1 MAVDINGR
9 TVDTTNYKHSSEPN
23 LNDIHKALSY
33 DPEGRPV
40 LRIDDTSL
48 QHTSSDRA
56 KVSDF
61 EVVFFNT
68 FQFDKEDDV
77 WDESTTTGGS
87 AAHDADT
94 RQIVMTVDG
103 TQAGAKVVRQT
114 FSVQKYVP
122 GRQLQT
128 SYACVFG
135 AGVAGIR
142 RRVGQFDD
150 RNGFF
155 LEQIGDELAF
165 VVRSDASG
173 SVVETRTLQ
182 ADWNQDTLDG
192 TGTTGITL
200 DMTKRQIVYF
210 EMEWYG
216 AGLCELKFVIDDHAR
231 SCHKYFHANRQELP
245 WMGTPFVPA
254 RFELEN
260 VSATSGTY
268 TLQQGSSSNVLE
280 GRTGKQGISA
290 SVSSPITGTTLGSAN
305 TWYPILS
312 IRLQSGRL
320 NGVVL
325 PRYFQVATIDNTN
338 IFYRLVRNA
347 TLPADVV
354 AGQNGPQPYLVVP
367 DSGST
372 FTEYQTYINP
382 AAVAEADQGSR
393 LDTGFVIAGGGGTQ
407 IKLDADVQFQLG
419 RSSLGTVSDEFT
431 LLVAASGS
439 NKDAIASITWI
450 EQR

>member
-1 MAVDINGR
+1 MPNINPNS
-9 TVDTTNYKHSSEPN
+9 TNYTHSSEPN
-23 LNDIHKALSY
+23 TNDLVQAMAY
-33 DPEGRPV
+33 DPEGKPV
-40 LRIDDTSL
+40 VRIDDTSL

-68 FQFDKEDDV
+68 FQFDKESDV

-87 AAHDADT
+87 AAHDANA
-94 RQIVMTVDG
+94 REVVMTVDG
-103 TQAGAKVVRQT
+103 TQAGAKVIRQT
-114 FSVQKYVP
+114 FSVQRYVP

-135 AGVAGIR
+135 AGAAGIR
-142 RRVGQFDD
+142 RRVGQFDE

-182 ADWNQDTLDG
+182 ADWNQDRLDG
-192 TGTTGITL
+192 TDTTGITL

-216 AGLCELKFVIDDHAR
+216 AGLCELKFIIDDHAR
-231 SCHKYFHANRQELP
+231 SCHKYFHGNRQELP

-254 RFELEN
+254 RFEIEN

-268 TLQQGSSSNVLE
+268 TLKQGSSSNILE

-290 SVSSPITGTTLGSAN
+290 SVSSPITGTTLDAAN
-305 TWYPILS
+305 TWYPVLS

-338 IFYRLVRNA
+338 MFYRLVRNA

-354 AGQNGPQPYLVVP
+354 AGQDGPQPYLVVP

-382 AAVAEADQGSR
+382 AAVAEGDQGSR
-393 LDTGFVIAGGGGTQ
+393 LDTGFVIAGGGGAQ
-407 IKLDADVQFQLG
+407 IKLDNDVQFQLG

-431 LLVAASGS
+431 LLVASTGA

>member
-1 MAVDINGR
+1 MPNLHPNS
-9 TVDTTNYKHSSEPN
+9 TNYVHTNEPN
-23 LNDIHKALSY
+23 TNDLVQAMAY

-40 LRIDDTSL
+40 VRIDDTSL
-48 QHTSSDRA
+48 QHTSADRA

-68 FQFDKEDDV
+68 FQFDKESDI

-87 AAHDADT
+87 AAHDADA
-94 RQIVMTVDG
+94 RQVVMTVDG

-114 FSVQKYVP
+114 YSVQRYVP

-135 AGVAGIR
+135 AGAAGIR
-142 RRVGQFDD
+142 RRVGQFDE

-182 ADWNQDTLDG
+182 ADWNQDRLDG

-216 AGLCELKFVIDDHAR
+216 AGLCELKFIIDDHAR

-254 RFELEN
+254 RFEIEN

-268 TLQQGSSSNVLE
+268 TLQQGSSSNILE

-290 SVSSPITGTTLGSAN
+290 SVSSPITGTTLTTAN
-305 TWYPILS
+305 TWYPVLS
-312 IRLQSGRL
+312 IRLQSDRL

-382 AAVAEADQGSR
+382 AAVAEGDQGSR
-393 LDTGFVIAGGGGTQ
+393 LDTGFVIGGGAQ
-407 IKLDADVQFQLG
+407 IKLDDDVQFQIG
-419 RSSLGTVSDEFT
+419 RSGLGTVSDEFT
-431 LLVAASGS
+431 ILVASTGA